1 MLIEFDYQSDNYR
14 VFVDDFYQYSG
25 MSIPLVFVTEEILES
40 IANNRR
46 GNYFRLHSSNAN
58 DYRDHYFMF
67 NLTLIGGR
75 YIYEYV
81 GHKLSL

>member
-1 MLIEFDYQSDNYR
+1 MVLIEFDYQSDNYR
-14 VFVDDFYQYSG
+14 VFVDDFYKYSG
-25 MSIPLVFVTEEILES
+25 MSIPLVFVTDDVLRS
-40 IANNRR
+40 ITYSV

-58 DYRDHYFMF
+58 DFRDHYFMF